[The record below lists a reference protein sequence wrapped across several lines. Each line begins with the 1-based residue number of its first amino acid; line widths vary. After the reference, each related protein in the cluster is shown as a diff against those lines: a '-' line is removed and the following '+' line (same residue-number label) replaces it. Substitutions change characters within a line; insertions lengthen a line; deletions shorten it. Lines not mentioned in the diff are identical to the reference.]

1 MPGFMTRPAPAV
13 ALLAGLSLTL
23 AGATHAKT
31 SAAGDCTPA
40 GGMSSVKPP
49 QFVRNIPTGETGW
62 FASPS
67 LVDLNGDR
75 RLEIV
80 APFYSTFVFDAKG
93 HLLGKGTATK
103 GRVYAPGVVADLD
116 GDKIPEL
123 VVGGNEGTVAAYD
136 FVGGKLRLKRGWP
149 ASTCSGGQCPEARG
163 IAAADL
169 DGDGKSEV
177 VVTTTNTSPTGS
189 QVFVFGANGRLW
201 HPKGAPATSWP
212 RYNRLSGAGNDA
224 KFNGA
229 GNHGY
234 GAYGENV
241 AIGNVDDDPQL
252 EIVVT
257 FDNHQINVFNDDGT
271 SVLAAPWFTNRESG
285 YAGRRLG
292 WGQFIRWL
300 NPAVEN
306 NQYHR
311 HVGSWPD
318 VRKTPWLQWT
328 ASPPAVADL
337 DDDGK
342 NEVIGLPNVERGE
355 PYVTQAYA
363 FMVLDGAQHGGA
375 RSAMRHAGFVS
386 LPLSS
391 KPAFRPDG
399 DWYPPSGIPAPTV
412 ANISGDARP
421 EIVAAVPDGSVYAI
435 GPTGKRLWRFDYA
448 HGAPKSFASEVVAAD
463 LNRDGKPELVFGT
476 YSLTPGSGR
485 LVVLTSAGKLLYE
498 IRLPHQ
504 GRDGNGIGVPAAPSI
519 GDLDGDGSL
528 EIVLT
533 TFDHGIDVFH
543 VPGSGTN
550 CLPWPTGRGNL
561 ARNGT
566 GPATA
571 S

>member
-1 MPGFMTRPAPAV
+1 MR
-13 ALLAGLSLTL
+13 S
-23 AGATHAKT
+23 
-31 SAAGDCTPA
+31 
-40 GGMSSVKPP
+40 GGRYVEVKRP

-67 LVDLNGDR
+67 LVDLNGDGK
-75 RLEIV
+75 LEIV

-116 GDKIPEL
+116 GDKIPEI
-123 VVGGNEGTVAAYD
+123 VVGGNDGTVAAYD
-136 FVGGKLRLKRGWP
+136 LVGGKLRLKHGWP

-163 IAAADL
+163 MAAADL
-169 DGDGKSEV
+169 DGDGHIEV

-212 RYNRLSGAGNDA
+212 RYNRLTGAGNDA

-241 AIGNVDDDPQL
+241 AIGNLDDDPQL

-300 NPAVEN
+300 NPTVEN

-311 HVGSWPD
+311 HVGPWPD

-337 DDDGK
+337 DGDGK

-363 FMVLDGAQHGGA
+363 FMVLDGAQNGGV

-412 ANISGDARP
+412 VEHLGRRASGDRRGGARRLRLRDRPDRQAPVALRLRARRAQDLRVRGGRRGP
-421 EIVAAVPDGSVYAI
+421 EP
-435 GPTGKRLWRFDYA
+435 
-448 HGAPKSFASEVVAAD
+448 
-463 LNRDGKPELVFGT
+463 
-476 YSLTPGSGR
+476 
-485 LVVLTSAGKLLYE
+485 
-498 IRLPHQ
+498 
-504 GRDGNGIGVPAAPSI
+504 
-519 GDLDGDGSL
+519 
-528 EIVLT
+528 
-533 TFDHGIDVFH
+533 
-543 VPGSGTN
+543 
-550 CLPWPTGRGNL
+550 
-561 ARNGT
+561 
-566 GPATA
+566 
-571 S
+571 

>member
-1 MPGFMTRPAPAV
+1 MTRSAAAA

-23 AGATHAKT
+23 AGSTHAKT
-31 SAAGDCTPA
+31 TA
-40 GGMSSVKPP
+40 GGGCVSASGTSSVKRP

-67 LVDLNGDR
+67 LVDLNGDGK
-75 RLEIV
+75 LEIV

-116 GDKIPEL
+116 GDKIPDL
-123 VVGGNEGTVAAYD
+123 VVGGNDGTVAAYEL
-136 FVGGKLRLKRGWP
+136 VGGRLRLKRGWP
-149 ASTCSGGQCPEARG
+149 ASTCSGGQCPEVRG
-163 IAAADL
+163 MAAADL
-169 DGDGKSEV
+169 DGDGHVEV
-177 VVTTTNTSPTGS
+177 VVTTTNTSQTGS
-189 QVFVFGANGRLW
+189 QVFVFDANGRLW
-201 HPKGAPATSWP
+201 HPRGAPTTSWP
-212 RYNRLSGAGNDA
+212 RYNRLTGAGNDA
-224 KFNGA
+224 AFNGI

-241 AIGNVDDDPQL
+241 AIGNLDDDPQL

-271 SVLAAPWFTNRESG
+271 SVLASPWFTNRESG

-300 NPAVEN
+300 DPAVEN
-306 NQYHR
+306 DQYHR
-311 HVGSWPD
+311 HVGPWPD

-328 ASPPAVADL
+328 ASPPVVADL
-337 DDDGK
+337 DGDGK

-363 FMVLDGAQHGGA
+363 FMALDGAQNGGV
-375 RSAMRHAGFVS
+375 RSAMRHAGFVH
-386 LPLSS
+386 PALST

-412 ANISGDARP
+412 VDISGGPRP
-421 EIVAAVPDGSVYAI
+421 EIVAAVPDGYVYAI
-435 GPTGKRLWRFDYA
+435 GATGRRLWRYDYA
-448 HGAPKSFASEVVAAD
+448 HGAPKTFASEVVAAD
-463 LNRDGKPELVFGT
+463 LNRDGKPELIFGT
-476 YSLTPGSGR
+476 YGLAPNSGR
-485 LVVLTSAGKLLYE
+485 LVVLSGAGKLLYD

-504 GRDGNGIGVPAAPSI
+504 GSDGNGIGVPAAPSV
-519 GDLDGDGSL
+519 GDLDGDGTL

-561 ARNGT
+561 LRNGT

-571 S
+571 P